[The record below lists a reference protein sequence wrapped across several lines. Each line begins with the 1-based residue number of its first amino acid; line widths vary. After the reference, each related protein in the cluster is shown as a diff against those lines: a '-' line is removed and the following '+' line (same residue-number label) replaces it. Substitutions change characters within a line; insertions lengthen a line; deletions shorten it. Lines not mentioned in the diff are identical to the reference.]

1 MIHGGDIMGVY
12 IEKYVEVEVELE
24 DFDTE
29 ELVEELE
36 RRQRRDNRGEYNLRL
51 SIAGDLIDKIYHL
64 RRQGKPYER
73 ELDEY
78 LYQVTGR
85 VL

>member
-1 MIHGGDIMGVY
+1 MGVY
-12 IEKYVEVEVELE
+12 VEKYVEVEVELE

-29 ELVEELE
+29 ELIDELE
-36 RRQRRDNRGEYNLRL
+36 RRGKYN
-51 SIAGDLIDKIYHL
+51 ATMGDTAELIDKIYHL
-64 RRQGKPYER
+64 RRQGRPYER

-85 VL
+85 AI